1 MSQEIKFKK
10 IYTEIQERLK
20 DSILSLWATGDA
32 QFQDYLSNLFEQ
44 EKLLAEPVFQN
55 TFPWTPAKE
64 SFGDLNNLFQTSF
77 IEKLDKIKGEYEFPK
92 NPYLLKSRFDLHL
105 PIVQGSKHLLFYSS
119 PEA

>member
-1 MSQEIKFKK
+1 MSKEIKFKK
-10 IYTEIQERLK
+10 IYAEIQERLK

-32 QFQDYLSNLFEQ
+32 QFQNYLSNLFEE

-77 IEKLDKIKGEYEFPK
+77 IDKLDSIMPQSFFTE
-92 NPYLLKSRFDLHL
+92 NAIRTLRDH
-105 PIVQGSKHLLFYSS
+105 
-119 PEA
+119 